1 MGAPLHSARG
11 DAADARSAGSP
22 GSAAATGVDLHTYE
36 VVTNSIT
43 DLVSVADETGVYR
56 MVNDAWCRAT
66 GLAREHA
73 VGSSVYTTLA
83 SGVTE
88 PRIRALRE
96 CIEQREIRR
105 VRDQLPIPGLA
116 GRWIETTYF
125 PFVERMQ
132 GLRCAVMITRDVSDE
147 ERAREDLAHSAQ
159 LLAMTLNATDEG
171 IFASDAANPDE
182 PVRFVNRRLLQIW
195 GFAPEKA
202 ERLTPAEIIEQ
213 ARPLFVDAEAEI
225 ARITDIIAHNRN
237 DEQRLH
243 LRDGRIVL
251 RRRIAAR
258 HGERA
263 LRVWSFRDVTAE
275 ERAMQAMRAGQA
287 ELRSVLDAF
296 PGFIAAIDQDHRYTY
311 VNAPLGQVIG
321 VAPAEL
327 IGRHVRD
334 VLGEARYAELL
345 PLMARSRGGETPV
358 VERHYPELPGRPRR
372 DLELRY
378 VASPAQPD
386 GRCTYYVFGT
396 DITQRKMAEEALTA
410 AKDDAERA
418 NRAKSRF
425 MSLMSHELRTPLNAI
440 LGFGQLLQIDR
451 LGTLLP
457 EQQQQVDEILRGGR
471 HLLRLINDVLDLG
484 RIETGRLSFDLAPVP
499 LQPLMAECLALMEPL
514 ARERGVT
521 LDPLPSPSTS
531 SSVIADRMRLK
542 QVLLNLLGNAIKY
555 NRANGH
561 VRLSVRHDADL
572 RELSVHDT
580 GPGLDEQQ
588 QQRLFTAFERLGA
601 AGGPVEGTGIGLA
614 LSRRLVQ
621 AMQGEIGVESQPG
634 AGSRFW
640 IRLPAADGSARAASA
655 LPHRPPEGVGAPSAP
670 PLRVLYIEDNEVNAL
685 LMRAMLERLPG
696 LVYEHTARPLDGL
709 ARAVDDPP
717 ALVLLDIQL
726 PGIDGFE
733 VLRRLREHPRTR
745 VLPVVAVSA
754 SAMPDDIQAGLEA
767 GFDDYLTKP
776 LEIGTLHAAVLRLAR
791 GPTQAG

>member
-1 MGAPLHSARG
+1 VSA
-11 DAADARSAGSP
+11 
-22 GSAAATGVDLHTYE
+22 GVDLHTYE

-43 DLVSVADETGVYR
+43 DPVSVADETGVYL

-66 GLAREHA
+66 GLARERA

-88 PRIRALRE
+88 ARIRALRE

-105 VRDQLPIPGLA
+105 VHDQLPIPGLD
-116 GRWIETTYF
+116 GRWIETTFY
-125 PFVERMQ
+125 PFVERMH

-147 ERAREDLAHSAQ
+147 HGSREQLAYSMQ
-159 LLAMTLNATDEG
+159 LLAMTLNATDDG
-171 IFASDAANPDE
+171 IFASDAANLDE
-182 PVRFVNRRLLQIW
+182 PVRFVNQRMLQIW
-195 GFAPEKA
+195 GFPPDKV

-213 ARPLFVDAEAEI
+213 ARPLFVDADAEI
-225 ARITDIIAHNRN
+225 ARIHDIITHNRN
-237 DEQRLH
+237 DEQRVH
-243 LRDGRIVL
+243 LRDGRILL
-251 RRRIAAR
+251 RRCIAAR
-258 HGERA
+258 HGERM
-263 LRVWSFRDVTAE
+263 LRVWSFRDITAE

-311 VNAPLGQVIG
+311 VNASLAQVIG

-334 VLGEARYAELL
+334 VLGEARYDELL
-345 PLMARSRGGETPV
+345 PMMARSRLGETPV

-378 VASPAQPD
+378 VASPVQAD
-386 GRCTYYVFGT
+386 GRCTYYAFGT
-396 DITQRKMAEEALTA
+396 DITQRKLAEEALTA
-410 AKDDAERA
+410 AKNDAERA
-418 NRAKSRF
+418 NMAKSRF

-451 LGTLLP
+451 LGTLVP
-457 EQQQQVDEILRGGR
+457 EQQSQVDEILRGGR

-484 RIETGRLSFDLAPVP
+484 RVETGRLSFDLASVPV
-499 LQPLMAECLALMEPL
+499 QPLLAECLALVEPL

-521 LDPLPSPSTS
+521 LGPLPSPPVS

-555 NRANGH
+555 NRAGGQ
-561 VRLSVRHDADL
+561 VRMSCRHDDGAP
-572 RELSVHDT
+572 ELSVHDT
-580 GPGLDEQQ
+580 GPGLDAQQ
-588 QQRLFTAFERLGA
+588 QQRLFTAFERLDA
-601 AGGPVEGTGIGLA
+601 AAGPVEGTGIGLA

-640 IRLPAADGSARAASA
+640 IRLPAANGNSRAVLA
-655 LPHRPPEGVGAPSAP
+655 LPQHTPPGIDAPPSP
-670 PLRVLYIEDNEVNAL
+670 PLRVIYIEDNEVNAL
-685 LMRAMLERLPG
+685 LMREMLERLPG
-696 LVYEHTARPLDGL
+696 LIYEHAAQPLDGL
-709 ARAVDDPP
+709 ARAIDDPP

-726 PGIDGFE
+726 PVIDGFE

-745 VLPVVAVSA
+745 HLPVVAVSA
-754 SAMPDDIQAGLEA
+754 SAMPGDIRAGLEA

-791 GPTQAG
+791 AASQAG